1 MKGQAMEI
9 LFEDADVIV
18 CIKPVGTLSQGDG
31 SDSLITLLAKHT
43 GGDIYPVHRLDREV
57 GGVMVFG
64 KTNAAAASLSR
75 QAAERKLSKEYF
87 ALLHGV
93 PEEKSAVLE
102 DLLFKDSK
110 KNKVYVVK
118 RERKG
123 VRKAVCEYETIL
135 SAEACSLVK
144 VRLHTGRTH
153 QIRVQFSSRGC
164 PLFGDRRYG
173 ARDSEKVM
181 ALFSCKIGFF
191 HPKTGEE
198 LSFYSDKT
206 ESDRLNKAIE
216 TAKNS
221 GLISNENL

>member
-1 MKGQAMEI
+1 MEI

-18 CIKPVGTLSQGDG
+18 CIKPVGTLSQGNG
-31 SDSLITLLAKHT
+31 ANSLITLLAKHT
-43 GGDIYPVHRLDREV
+43 GGDIYPVHRLDREA

-64 KTNAAAASLSR
+64 KTKAAAASLSC
-75 QAAERKLSKEYF
+75 QVAERGLEKEYF

-93 PEEKSAVLE
+93 PESKSAVLE

-110 KNKVYVVK
+110 KNKVFVVK

-123 VRKAVCEYETIL
+123 VRKAMCEYETLL
-135 SAEACSLVK
+135 SEERAEPYSLVR

-181 ALFSCKIGFF
+181 ALFSCKLGFF
-191 HPKTGEE
+191 HPKTGER

-206 ESDRLNKAIE
+206 ESVRLNNTIE
-216 TAKNS
+216 AAKNRPDS
-221 GLISNENL
+221 E